1 MKNLKTLIATLF
13 IGTGLITMSCDDD
26 NNDNEMSAT
35 GTARIEATDAA
46 VDAENVSGVFLS
58 VDEVQ
63 IMANGQMENSI
74 MFDEPEVFDIM
85 AYQNGETYFMGEAE
99 LEAGTYDQVRLIL
112 TSGSEAYVEFDDG
125 STQEIEVPSAAQ
137 SGYKINGEFEVLA
150 NGESEVVLDVDLRKA
165 LVLRGNG
172 EYNLRPTARLI
183 GKSES
188 GTIMGSVDASQMNS
202 DTKTVVYAYTE
213 GTFSDSEMSEPAE
226 GSARFEGSVN
236 SATVNATGDFTLAF
250 MPEGDYEIIVA
261 TYEEDPMNEEEFNF
275 SSATK
280 VEVEIG
286 GSLLDIFSVDA
297 RSTTNLII
305 DLF

>member
-1 MKNLKTLIATLF
+1 MKNFKTLIATLF

-26 NNDNEMSAT
+26 NNNNEMS
-35 GTARIEATDAA
+35 GQGSARIEATDAA

-63 IMANGQMENSI
+63 VIANGEVENSI

-85 AYQNGETYFMGEAE
+85 AYQNGETYFMGEVD
-99 LEAGTYDQVRLIL
+99 LDAGAYDQVRLML
-112 TSGSEAYVEFDDG
+112 TSGAEAFIEFTDG
-125 STQEIEVPSAAQ
+125 TTQEIDVPSGSQ

-150 NGESEVVLDVDLRKA
+150 NGVSEVVLDVDLRKA
-165 LVLRGNG
+165 LVMTGNG
-172 EYNLRPTARLI
+172 EYKLRPTARLI

-188 GTIMGSVDASQMNS
+188 GTIMGSVDVSQMS
-202 DTKTVVYAYTE
+202 ADSKTVVYAYAE
-213 GTFSDSEMSEPAE
+213 GSYSDSEMGEPAE

-236 SATVNATGDFTLAF
+236 SATVDASGNFTLAF

-261 TYEEDPMNEEEFNF
+261 SYEEDPMDEDGFTF
-275 SSATK
+275 TSATK
-280 VEVEIG
+280 VEVEIN
-286 GSLLDIFSVDA
+286 GSLLDIFSVEA